1 MNGLSSRAAAPGLA
15 VPAAASGLAVPA
27 AASGLTVP
35 AAASGLT
42 ALAAASGLTALAAA
56 SGLTVLAAAEWP
68 AGIEPPR
75 LAGFVHSDFSPLVA
89 AVAGR
94 CLQAMSGPPPAG
106 APASGPP
113 VSTVDDDTALVLVS
127 DLGDVESAAHVARA
141 VDEGTRVG
149 PLFFF
154 QSVPN
159 AVLGRVAAKWA
170 LSGPVSC
177 VCDPVSGLDTARGLL
192 ADGDAGR
199 VLLIELVRGARGD
212 TAAAVLVARGGA
224 SDGTNGGVA

>member
-1 MNGLSSRAAAPGLA
+1 MNGLSSRAAATGLA
-15 VPAAASGLAVPA
+15 
-27 AASGLTVP
+27 
-35 AAASGLT
+35 
-42 ALAAASGLTALAAA
+42 
-56 SGLTVLAAAEWP
+56 VLAAAEWP
-68 AGIEPPR
+68 ADIEPPR

-94 CLQAMSGPPPAG
+94 CLQTM
-106 APASGPP
+106 
-113 VSTVDDDTALVLVS
+113 STVDEDTALVLVS

-159 AVLGRVAAKWA
+159 AVLGQVAAKWA

-177 VCDPVSGLDTARGLL
+177 VCEPVSGLDAARGLL
-192 ADGDAGR
+192 ADGDAGQ
-199 VLLIELVRGARGD
+199 VLLIELVRGEHGD

-224 SDGTNGGVA
+224 SDGTNGGVV